1 MFRFWLLL
9 VFTGLMADSIWAE
22 EIDLVKCDVLPV
34 VEVRVSGMKFHFLVD
49 TAATSM
55 LNISSFRVGE
65 EKTVPVT
72 SWSGTT
78 DAKAK
83 RVMINDLSLGDHHFH
98 NLVLS
103 AIDLSGI
110 GRACGRQIDGVLG
123 VDLLLKLGAV
133 VDLRDHAPRLR
144 IGAETAENRVQQL
157 RERILSCEEA
167 FNRGDENAVSDCLD
181 QELVISSSAGDFH
194 GRAGL
199 MEFLR
204 RIRLSARPEICV
216 NPGVYHVVGEVIW
229 IEYESCAR
237 IGEKIVEKSENK
249 SEEKKV
255 RFQGTALWSNADGK
269 WRIVLLTQATL
280 PNDATAASRH

>member
-1 MFRFWLLL
+1 MFRIWLLL
-9 VFTGLMADSIWAE
+9 VLTVLMADSIWVE

-83 RVMINDLSLGDHHFH
+83 RVMINDLSLGDLHFH

-123 VDLLLKLGAV
+123 VDLLLKVGAV
-133 VDLRDHAPRLR
+133 VDLRDAPRLR
-144 IGAETAENRVQQL
+144 IGTETAENRVQQV
-157 RERILSCEEA
+157 RERILSCEQA
-167 FNRGDENAVSDCLD
+167 FNRGDENVVSDCFD
-181 QELVISSSAGDFH
+181 QKVVTSSSAGEFH

-204 RIRLSARPEICV
+204 RIRLSA
-216 NPGVYHVVGEVIW
+216 
-229 IEYESCAR
+229 
-237 IGEKIVEKSENK
+237 
-249 SEEKKV
+249 
-255 RFQGTALWSNADGK
+255 
-269 WRIVLLTQATL
+269 
-280 PNDATAASRH
+280 